1 VVVPARGL
9 LDSCSEAP
17 TVRPI
22 LPPGFS
28 AIYSDVSAVFLIGFA
43 IFLISSMAKKTFF
56 LAFLIGFSVFLISFA
71 AKKAFL
77 SNFLTGFATRKSFLT
92 ILLISFA
99 VFPIESGAKK
109 NPGG

>member
-1 VVVPARGL
+1 
-9 LDSCSEAP
+9 
-17 TVRPI
+17 
-22 LPPGFS
+22 
-28 AIYSDVSAVFLIGFA
+28 
-43 IFLISSMAKKTFF
+43 MAKKTFF